1 MPVLKI
7 YKYGS
12 WLLTVATLAIYVRPT
27 LCDQETGVAM
37 TGITL
42 AWVLLGYPVLTLITV
57 ALSAAQEK

>member
-12 WLLTVATLAIYVRPT
+12 GLLLATTLAIYVRPT
-27 LCDQETGVAM
+27 ICDQETGVAM

-42 AWVLLGYPVLTLITV
+42 AWILFGYPMLSLITAFLPAV
-57 ALSAAQEK
+57 HEK